1 MIKLRKKE
9 DQVGYPQF
17 GNKIELSLIV
27 LCLALVFVLVIDIPY
42 TGLFIFENN
51 VNRYDFD
58 ELPNSF
64 EIKLN
69 EEFNLNID
77 INEEGDFVF
86 SDDSDIFDI
95 DRDTGIISFVPNE
108 VGEFKVVVIALK
120 DVDNFYYKLINFV
133 VIE

>member
-9 DQVGYPQF
+9 DQVGYPRF

-27 LCLALVFVLVIDIPY
+27 LCLALIFVFVIDVPS

-51 VNRYDFD
+51 VNKYDFD
-58 ELPNSF
+58 ELPTCF

-69 EEFNLNID
+69 EEFILDID
-77 INEEGDFVF
+77 KEGDFVF
-86 SDDSDIFDI
+86 SDDSEIFNI
-95 DRDTGIISFVPNE
+95 DRDTGIISFVPNA
-108 VGEFKVVVIALK
+108 VGEFSVVVIALK